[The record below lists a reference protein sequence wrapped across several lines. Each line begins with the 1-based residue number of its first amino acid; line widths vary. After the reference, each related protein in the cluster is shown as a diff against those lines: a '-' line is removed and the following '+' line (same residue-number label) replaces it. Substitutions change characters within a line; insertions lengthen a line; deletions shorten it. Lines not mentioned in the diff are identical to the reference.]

1 MDDENE
7 DAELKMM
14 LAQTLKVGMDNI
26 DPDETINLR
35 I

>member
-1 MDDENE
+1 
-7 DAELKMM
+7 MM

-35 I
+35 IQTGVTSAG